1 MVERKWDRCGSVI
14 EPAGGV
20 RWGQSRLSHAHR
32 PHIRWVTTFPLT
44 ISLLGNTLKSDLC
57 TPQKTRKRKTDINT
71 VHHAYFFSEHAQICT
86 KHTIYF
92 LQIRLLWNT
101 TPESSAATDGE
112 RMSNVFL
119 RLQKHFSFAPRLTS
133 VLFLYPSLWGHSS
146 FCSIFHCQW
155 QDWPLFPYWIFPS
168 QIGLV
173 GQQWGIGQ
181 SLNSQ
186 SGG

>member
-1 MVERKWDRCGSVI
+1 MAERKWDRCGSVI

-71 VHHAYFFSEHAQICT
+71 VHHAYFFSEHAQIRT

-92 LQIRLLWNT
+92 YKFGYCEIQPQKAQRLQTVNGCQMYSSACKNIFPLPPVWPLCYSFIHLSEVIRLFV
-101 TPESSAATDGE
+101 PFSSASDKTDH
-112 RMSNVFL
+112 SFL
-119 RLQKHFSFAPRLTS
+119 
-133 VLFLYPSLWGHSS
+133 
-146 FCSIFHCQW
+146 
-155 QDWPLFPYWIFPS
+155 
-168 QIGLV
+168 IGFFQV
-173 GQQWGIGQ
+173 K
-181 SLNSQ
+181 
-186 SGG
+186 